1 MSDGPGIVTAE
12 AAGGRGA
19 IAGWRRPAPAG
30 WLRRGLRWARS
41 SWVDLVWAA
50 FVGVNLLGM
59 REMGAWSTIP
69 FLVIWVSLTLVYGLR
84 MWRLQPAILTVAVV
98 TLATGGII
106 VGQVVDGQQEA
117 DYLVEVPLV
126 ALMFLAMVWHGRRR
140 QAALL
145 ERLAAMEEVQR
156 VSRENLRLLEQQQL
170 FLVDASHELGT
181 PITVALGHAELIE
194 QTVTDN
200 MVAEDARVVIGELAR
215 LRRLSSRML
224 LLASVGSPG
233 FLDLAPVGVDSIVME
248 ALGRWGYA
256 PRRWRLGEV
265 AEATVPGDGDRL
277 AVAIDALL
285 ENAVAHTDKDDH
297 IELSVRVEDG
307 HVILAVTDSGC
318 GIPEADLERIF
329 GRFSR
334 ATPYRSRE
342 VGGFGLGLPT
352 AVAIA
357 EAHHGSVRV
366 NSTVGQGSTFEL
378 LIPAGPTA
386 AVNGMAEA
394 YGAPT
399 AAQADAS
406 LPSPLAGGV
415 AGCRHLRQRPVHGG
429 GERDPAIHPGQPQ
442 QLPGLRPGAD
452 CVQGGAVRRGAA
464 GRADQDPEPGRID
477 EGDSVQVDDQ
487 RLPVVCQRKQAFPEP
502 GHGGRV
508 DIPGDRGNHNAAFA
522 AYRDRQLIT
531 HGLPPIPHRDARPI
545 R

>member
-1 MSDGPGIVTAE
+1 MRWRWLVL
-12 AAGGRGA
+12 GR
-19 IAGWRRPAPAG
+19 
-30 WLRRGLRWARS
+30 WLRQGLRWARS
-41 SWVDLVWAA
+41 SWVDLLWAV

-59 REMGAWSTIP
+59 REMGAWSTVP
-69 FLVIWVSLTLVYGLR
+69 FLVIWVSLTLVYGFR

-126 ALMFLAMVWHGRRR
+126 AVMFLAMVWHGRRR

-194 QTVTDN
+194 QSVTDK
-200 MVAEDARVVIGELAR
+200 MLAEDARVVIGELAR

-233 FLDLAPVGVDSIVME
+233 FLDVAPVGVDSIVIE
-248 ALGRWGYA
+248 ALDRWGYT

-265 AEATVPGDGDRL
+265 AEATVPGDTDRL
-277 AVAIDALL
+277 AVALDALL
-285 ENAVAHTDKDDH
+285 ENAIAHTGKDDR
-297 IELSVRVEDG
+297 IELSARVEDE

-318 GIPEADLERIF
+318 GIPEAELERIF

-334 ATPYRSRE
+334 ATPSRSRE

-352 AVAIA
+352 VAAIA

-366 NSTVGQGSTFEL
+366 NSTVGKGSTFEL
-378 LIPAGPTA
+378 LIPTGPAANGLTA
-386 AVNGMAEA
+386 RTIDS
-394 YGAPT
+394 PT
-399 AAQADAS
+399 F
-406 LPSPLAGGV
+406 
-415 AGCRHLRQRPVHGG
+415 
-429 GERDPAIHPGQPQ
+429 PG
-442 QLPGLRPGAD
+442 
-452 CVQGGAVRRGAA
+452 
-464 GRADQDPEPGRID
+464 
-477 EGDSVQVDDQ
+477 
-487 RLPVVCQRKQAFPEP
+487 
-502 GHGGRV
+502 
-508 DIPGDRGNHNAAFA
+508 
-522 AYRDRQLIT
+522 
-531 HGLPPIPHRDARPI
+531 
-545 R
+545 